1 MLTYPSMRW
10 RLPLPVLV
18 VVTAITLATSSCLS
32 PTLPLPPPEQPDDIR
47 IGTTVGTWLV
57 SGRCTAGATV
67 LVINEKTGLGVIVED
82 RTQSGNY
89 TVILAGAQCDL
100 ASVRESFSDGLEA
113 GPTTFPLAAR
123 KPGDPTDNPLC
134 H

>member
-1 MLTYPSMRW
+1 MRS
-10 RLPLPVLV
+10 RLPHPVLV
-18 VVTAITLATSSCLS
+18 VITAITLATSSCLS
-32 PTLPLPPPEQPDDIR
+32 PTLPLPPPEQPDNIQP
-47 IGTTVGTWLV
+47 GAPAGTWRV
-57 SGRCTAGATV
+57 SGRCNAGATV

-89 TVILAGAQCDL
+89 TVTLAGAQCDL

-113 GPTTFPLAAR
+113 GPTTFTLAAR
-123 KPGDPTDNPLC
+123 MPGDPTDNPLC